1 MSLVSRRADLC
12 RTLSEVADGPLI
24 GIGGRLAT
32 PPLPHHRAYG
42 AVHGGSTKLC
52 FNGNVESG
60 ETECVEV
67 TSAQGLLDRRV
78 A

>member
-1 MSLVSRRADLC
+1 MGL
-12 RTLSEVADGPLI
+12 LI

>member
-1 MSLVSRRADLC
+1 M
-12 RTLSEVADGPLI
+12 GPLI

-32 PPLPHHRAYG
+32 SPLPHHRAYG